1 MGIGPDTD
9 NDELEDIS
17 SANWDHCIC
26 KFDSYAM
33 YNKAMAF
40 AAKKVHQLVKKGPKA
55 RKRASMFNMS

>member
-9 NDELEDIS
+9 TDELEDIAS
-17 SANWDHCIC
+17 ENWHHCLC

-40 AAKKVHQLVKKGPKA
+40 AAERVQRLVKKGPKA
-55 RKRASMFNMS
+55 RKRAGMII